1 MVSRIPHF
9 PLAFPIASDGVQVLM
24 EHLPVNS
31 SLRSLYRQSK
41 QLSRPSEGHLRN
53 LGWYRR
59 ADQQAVQW
67 HLFVSGELVLSKIR
81 ELASDR
87 WLDGPRLPDLSLV
100 TDEGETS
107 PRLSPASRESLQ
119 GLVRDLIQPYR
130 EAPDSGL
137 GVILHL
143 SESFHIRKLALEF
156 DAETDLA
163 DLDELLILAPEKAL
177 GDRSVS
183 AEASAWRLLPL
194 AAGDPESRDRFG
206 ASLSNR
212 FRCFV
217 DELRGFG
224 NSLGYPIAAEA
235 RSAALEM
242 LRQALTLAGNDSVE
256 SEKGSLLAVVRYPK
270 QTVYAVLDNSGHP
283 EIIRVLPRPTP
294 QGQEAADLS
303 DLVQSV
309 FATGN
314 VPVSRLLFLDRSPP
328 ENGVP
333 DFGPVTNSFPG
344 ITITSMALGL
354 LPESAGFAEGIP
366 EAELPH
372 ADPDDGALA
381 EAALLD
387 FYSTTTEEAARLPGR
402 ADLLLAR
409 TSRFFRSALCFLF
422 ILSGLYFGTD
432 VFRKVN
438 SPEWSSSPE
447 AVTEANEQLTVLME
461 EKKRWQA
468 WDDILS
474 NRSEGWLAL
483 ELPLRLFPENS
494 GLLLQDFSYR
504 LEAPVIANNR
514 VGYTRR
520 WRFSGY
526 IDPELAANI
535 ASLGSEREVSGIVKQ
550 IALENEAPY
559 LSDDLESS
567 LELTF
572 QQRQASMPES
582 PYFPLQFTR
591 RFRNAFDLSLG
602 NRVAPERMDSLPT
615 LPRITN

>member
-1 MVSRIPHF
+1 LGNR
-9 PLAFPIASDGVQVLM
+9 
-24 EHLPVNS
+24 
-31 SLRSLYRQSK
+31 
-41 QLSRPSEGHLRN
+41 
-53 LGWYRR
+53 GWYRR
-59 ADQQAVQW
+59 ADQQVLQW
-67 HLFVSGELVLSKIR
+67 HLFVSGGLVLSKIR
-81 ELASDR
+81 ELSSDR
-87 WLDGPRLPDLSLV
+87 WLDGPRLPDLSLI
-100 TDEGETS
+100 TGEGETG

-130 EAPDSGL
+130 GWRDSGL
-137 GVILHL
+137 GVVLHL
-143 SESFHIRKLALEF
+143 SESFHIRKLAVEF
-156 DAETDLA
+156 EAETELS

-183 AEASAWRLLPL
+183 TEASAWRLLPL
-194 AAGDPESRDRFG
+194 AVGDSELTDRFG
-206 ASLSNR
+206 ASISNR

-242 LRQALTLAGNDSVE
+242 LQHVLLLAGNVSGD

-270 QTVYAVLDNSGHP
+270 QTAYAVLRRNGHP
-283 EIIRVLPRPTP
+283 EIIRVLPKPTLH
-294 QGQEAADLS
+294 GQEAADLS
-303 DLVQSV
+303 DLVRSV
-309 FATGN
+309 VATGN
-314 VPVSRLLFLDRSPP
+314 VPVSRLFFMDRFPP
-328 ENGVP
+328 ENGVS
-333 DFGPVTNSFPG
+333 DLGPVTNSFPG
-344 ITITSMALGL
+344 ITIESIALGAF
-354 LPESAGFAEGIP
+354 PESPGFAEGIP
-366 EAELPH
+366 EAGLPR
-372 ADPDDGALA
+372 AEADDGASVRVSGPLA

-387 FYSTTTEEAARLPGR
+387 FYSAPHTEAARHPRR

-409 TSRFFRSALCFLF
+409 TSLFFRSALFF
-422 ILSGLYFGTD
+422 VVIFSGLFFGMD

-438 SPEWSSSPE
+438 STEWSSSPE
-447 AVTEANEQLTVLME
+447 AVTEANARLAGLME

-483 ELPLRLFPENS
+483 ELPLRLFPEKS

-526 IDPELAANI
+526 VDPELATNI
-535 ASLGSEREVSGIVKQ
+535 AALGSEREVGGILKQ

-559 LSDDLESS
+559 LSDGVESS

-602 NRVAPERMDSLPT
+602 DRVAPERMGSLPT
-615 LPRITN
+615 LPRVTN

>member
-1 MVSRIPHF
+1 MK
-9 PLAFPIASDGVQVLM
+9 
-24 EHLPVNS
+24 HLPINT
-31 SLRSLYRQSK
+31 SLRSLYRQARVLASP
-41 QLSRPSEGHLRN
+41 LGGHLGNR
-53 LGWYRR
+53 GWYRR

-67 HLFVSGELVLSKIR
+67 HLFVSGGLVVSRIR

-87 WLDGPRLPDLSLV
+87 WLEGPHLPDLSLV

-130 EAPDSGL
+130 GARDSGL
-137 GVILHL
+137 GVVLHL
-143 SESFHIRKLALEF
+143 SESFHIRKLAAEF
-156 DAETDLA
+156 ETETELA

-177 GDRSVS
+177 GDRSV
-183 AEASAWRLLPL
+183 ATEASAWRLLPL
-194 AAGDPESRDRFG
+194 AADDSELTGNWFG
-206 ASLSNR
+206 ASISDR

-242 LRQALTLAGNDSVE
+242 LLHAPLVGNAPVD
-256 SEKGSLLAVVRYPK
+256 SEKGNILVVVRYPK
-270 QTVYAVLDNSGHP
+270 QTVYAVLRRNGNP
-283 EIIRVLPRPTP
+283 EIIRVLPKPTLH
-294 QGQEAADLS
+294 GQEAADLS
-303 DLVQSV
+303 DLLRSV
-309 FATGN
+309 IATGN
-314 VPVSRLLFLDRSPP
+314 VPVSQLFFVDRFPP
-328 ENGVP
+328 EDGAP

-344 ITITSMALGL
+344 ITVESISLGAF
-354 LPESAGFAEGIP
+354 PNSVGFAEGIP
-366 EAELPH
+366 EAGSPRAE
-372 ADPDDGALA
+372 ADDGVSVRIAGPLA

-387 FYSTTTEEAARLPGR
+387 FYSAPHSEAARLPRR

-409 TSRFFRSALCFLF
+409 TSLYFRSSLFFFLL
-422 ILSGLYFGTD
+422 IASLVLGMD
-432 VFRKVN
+432 VFRDVK
-438 SPEWSSSPE
+438 STEWSSSPE
-447 AVTEANEQLTVLME
+447 AVTEANALLTGLMN

-483 ELPLRLFPENS
+483 ELPLRLFPEKS
-494 GLLLQDFSYR
+494 GLLLQDFSFR

-520 WRFSGY
+520 WRLSGY
-526 IDPELAANI
+526 VDPEIVTNI
-535 ASLGSEREVSGIVKQ
+535 ASLGSEREVTGVLKQ
-550 IALENEAPY
+550 IASENEAPY
-559 LSDDLESS
+559 LSEGLESS

-582 PYFPLQFTR
+582 SHFPLQFTR

-602 NRVAPERMDSLPT
+602 DRVTPDRVGSLPT
-615 LPRITN
+615 LPRVTN

>member
-1 MVSRIPHF
+1 
-9 PLAFPIASDGVQVLM
+9 M
-24 EHLPVNS
+24 EHLPINS
-31 SLRSLYRQSK
+31 SLRSLYRQSRG
-41 QLSRPSEGHLRN
+41 LASPSGGHLGNR
-53 LGWYRR
+53 GWYRR
-59 ADQQAVQW
+59 ADQQVVQW
-67 HLFVSGELVLSKIR
+67 HLFVSGGLVLSKIR
-81 ELASDR
+81 ELASGR
-87 WLDGPRLPDLSLV
+87 WLDGPRLPDLSLI
-100 TDEGETS
+100 TDEGETG

-130 EAPDSGL
+130 GLRDSGL
-137 GVILHL
+137 GVVLHL
-143 SESFHIRKLALEF
+143 SESFHVRKLAVEF
-156 DAETDLA
+156 EAETELS

-183 AEASAWRLLPL
+183 TEASAWRLLPL
-194 AAGDPESRDRFG
+194 AVGESELTDRFG
-206 ASLSNR
+206 ASISNR

-242 LRQALTLAGNDSVE
+242 LQHVLPLAGNISGDA
-256 SEKGSLLAVVRYPK
+256 EKGGLLAVVRYPK
-270 QTVYAVLDNSGHP
+270 QTVHAVLSRNGHP
-283 EIIRVLPRPTP
+283 EVIRVLPKPTLH
-294 QGQEAADLS
+294 GQEAADLS
-303 DLVQSV
+303 DLVRSV
-309 FATGN
+309 VATGN
-314 VPVSRLLFLDRSPP
+314 VPLSRLFFMDRFPP

-344 ITITSMALGL
+344 ITIESIALGAF
-354 LPESAGFAEGIP
+354 PESPGFAEGIP
-366 EAELPH
+366 EAGLPR
-372 ADPDDGALA
+372 AEADDGASVRGSGPLA

-387 FYSTTTEEAARLPGR
+387 FYSAPHTEAARLPRR

-409 TSRFFRSALCFLF
+409 TSLFFRSALFLAVIF
-422 ILSGLYFGTD
+422 SGLFFGMD

-438 SPEWSSSPE
+438 STEWSSSPE
-447 AVTEANEQLTVLME
+447 AVTEANARLAGLME

-483 ELPLRLFPENS
+483 ELPLRLFPEKS

-526 IDPELAANI
+526 VDPELATNI
-535 ASLGSEREVSGIVKQ
+535 ASLGSEREVGGILKQ

-559 LSDDLESS
+559 LSDGVESS

-602 NRVAPERMDSLPT
+602 DRIAPERMGSLPT
-615 LPRITN
+615 LPRVTN